1 MYLLAN
7 CYPHRWDALASI
19 GTVAGSLVTIAMSGG
34 VMTRSEDMV
43 TQVMTRG
50 EDSWVSCGVSL
61 RQRLSQREGDQGGQ
75 GQQRPHG
82 L

>member
-7 CYPHRWDALASI
+7 CCPHRWDALSSI
-19 GTVAGSLVTIAMSGG
+19 GAVAGSLVTIAVSGG
-34 VMTRSEDMV
+34 VMTSSEDMV

-61 RQRLSQREGDQGGQ
+61 R
-75 GQQRPHG
+75 
-82 L
+82 